1 MRSPHPAFAGHL
13 DRASGTSD
21 LGIFLSNLTDPQGPE
36 KQNFIR
42 EIVRQDL
49 DGGVHQAVV
58 TRFPPEP
65 NGHLHIGH
73 AKSICLNFGIATE
86 FGGQC
91 HLRLDDTNPTK
102 EEEAYIEA
110 IQRDVR
116 WLGFDWADHLH
127 LTSDHFEQLFTWAVH
142 LIEIGKAYVDDLS
155 ADDMRAYRGTL
166 TEPGRDSPFRDRTVD
181 ENLSLFQ
188 RMRAGEFGD
197 GARVLRAKIDMA
209 AGNINLRDPVL
220 YRVIHAPHPRT
231 GSTWCIYPTY
241 DFAHGQS
248 DAIEGITHSLCTL
261 EFEDHRPLYDWFL
274 DNLPVTVRPKQY
286 EFARLNLSYTVL
298 SKRLLIQ
305 LVQEGRV
312 DGWDDPRMPT
322 LAGMRR
328 RGVPPEA
335 IRQFI
340 ANIGVAKANSVVDV
354 AMFNHAVREVLNKV
368 ALRRMAV
375 MRPLKVVIENFPE
388 GDTVLLEAVN
398 NPEDP
403 GAGSRKVPFSRE
415 IYVERDDFMEDPPKK
430 FFRLSPGREVRL
442 RYAYFITCNEIIKN
456 DAGEVI
462 ELRCT
467 YDPATRG
474 GDSPDGRKVKATLH
488 WVSAAHAKTVEARIY
503 DHLFTRPDPGAEGNV
518 IDDINPAAL
527 EVVHDCKAEPA
538 VAETPMG
545 QPIQFE
551 RLGYFYPD
559 PDATPS
565 APVFNRTIGLRDGWA
580 RVQAKEKAAG

>member
-1 MRSPHPAFAGHL
+1 M
-13 DRASGTSD
+13 DRAGGTSD
-21 LGIFLSNLTDPQGPE
+21 LGIFLSNSTDPHGPE
-36 KQNFIR
+36 KQDFIR

-49 DGGVHQAVV
+49 DGGVHQSVV

-65 NGHLHIGH
+65 NGYLHIGH

-91 HLRLDDTNPTK
+91 HLRFDDTNPTK

-127 LTSDHFEQLFTWAVH
+127 LTSDYFEQLFTCAVH

-155 ADDMRAYRGTL
+155 ADDMRTYRGTL

-181 ENLSLFQ
+181 ENLGLFQ
-188 RMRAGEFGD
+188 RMRGGEFGD
-197 GARVLRAKIDMA
+197 GVCVLRAKIDMA

-241 DFAHGQS
+241 DFSHGQS

-274 DNLPVTVRPKQY
+274 DNLPVTARPKQY

-322 LAGMRR
+322 IAGLRR

-340 ANIGVAKANSVVDV
+340 SNIGVAKANSVVDV

-388 GDTVLLEAVN
+388 GDTVMLEAVN

-403 GAGSRKVPFSRE
+403 SAGRREIPFSRE

-442 RYAYFITCNEIIKN
+442 RYAYFITCNEIIK
-456 DAGEVI
+456 DAAGEVI

-488 WVSAAHAKTVEARIY
+488 WVSAAHARTVEARIY
-503 DHLFTRPDPGAEGNV
+503 DHLFTRPDPGAEGAV

-559 PDATPS
+559 LDATPS
-565 APVFNRTIGLRDGWA
+565 VPVFNRTLGLRDGWA
-580 RVQAKEKAAG
+580 RAQAKGKAAG